1 MKINWGTGIAIFYTI
16 FAVSMIL
23 VVIKSRDYDH
33 SLVVEDYYQKDLE
46 YQSHYDKLVNSQGL
60 SQDLKIQFIK
70 ESSNVRFSFPTQLKG
85 VKGEI
90 RFMRPSNKK
99 IDFATTIILDAENQQ
114 ELSAEELTP
123 GLWKL
128 QVDWQVAGK
137 SYYTE
142 QVLVL

>member
-16 FAVSMIL
+16 FAVSLVM
-23 VVIKSRDYDH
+23 VVIKSFDYDH
-33 SLVVEDYYQKDLE
+33 SLVVEDYYQKDLD
-46 YQSHYDKLVNSQGL
+46 YQSHYDKLVNSQEL
-60 SQDLKIQFIK
+60 VKDLEIQFIK

-99 IDFATTIILDAENQQ
+99 IDFATAIKLDAENQQ
-114 ELSAEELTP
+114 ELPAEKLAP